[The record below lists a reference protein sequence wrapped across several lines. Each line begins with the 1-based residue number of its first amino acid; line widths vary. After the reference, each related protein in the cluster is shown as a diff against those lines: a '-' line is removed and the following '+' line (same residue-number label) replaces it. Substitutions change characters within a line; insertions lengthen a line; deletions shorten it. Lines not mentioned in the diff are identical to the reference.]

1 MPKFRRSLALA
12 ALLILPAPA
21 FAADIVAPE
30 APVPVVASPTYIW
43 SGAYAGAFVGYNF
56 ANLDHSRGADFDGEG
71 FVGGLYTG
79 YNLQTNQFVYGIE
92 ADVGGSGLD
101 AGGFDST
108 TGVPISADANAFGSL
123 RARVGV
129 AYDPFL
135 FFATG
140 GVAVAGAELSA
151 DGAEDSNTHFGYTL
165 GAGVEAQVTGN
176 ITSRVEYRYSDYGS
190 KTYDLGPV
198 STSTGF
204 DEHSIRAGVALK
216 F

>member
-1 MPKFRRSLALA
+1 MPSVRRFLSLASLLLLA
-12 ALLILPAPA
+12 FPAT
-21 FAADIVAPE
+21 AADIAPE
-30 APVPVVASPTYIW
+30 EPVAAAPSYVW
-43 SGAYAGAFVGYNF
+43 SGAYAGGFVGYSF
-56 ANLDHSRGADFDGEG
+56 ANFDHARGADFDGEG
-71 FVGGLYTG
+71 FVGGIYTG
-79 YNLQTNQFVYGIE
+79 YNLQTNQFVYGLE
-92 ADVGGSGLD
+92 ADVGASGLD
-101 AGGFDST
+101 AGGFDAV
-108 TGVPISADANAFGSL
+108 TGAPISADTNAFGSL

-151 DGAEDSNTHFGYTL
+151 NGVEDSNTHFGYTL
-165 GAGVEAQVTGN
+165 GAGVEAKVTDS
-176 ITSRVEYRYSDYGS
+176 ITSRVEYRYSDFES
-190 KTYDLGPV
+190 KTYDLGPT

>member
-1 MPKFRRSLALA
+1 MLSFRRSLMLA
-12 ALLILPAPA
+12 ALLTLTAPA
-21 FAADIVAPE
+21 GAADLLTAE
-30 APVPVVASPTYIW
+30 QPVVAAPTYIW
-43 SGAYAGAFVGYNF
+43 SGAYAGGFVGYNF
-56 ANLDHSRGADFDGEG
+56 AKFDHSAGPDFDGEG
-71 FVGGLYTG
+71 FVGGVYAG

-92 ADVGGSGLD
+92 ADIGASGVD
-101 AGGFDST
+101 AGGFNGV
-108 TGVPISADANAFGSL
+108 TGAPVTADGNAFGSL

-140 GVAVAGAELSA
+140 GLAVASTELSA
-151 DGAEDSNTHFGYTL
+151 DGAEDSNTHVGYTL